1 MNSNIQKK
9 VLLKVGHEMN
19 SSSASQWH
27 CSAAALVSSDRR
39 AGAGG
44 LRRSTDVLESR
55 LADLPCT
62 IVIIVVVYIINII
75 GESSLHYAEVEK
87 RG

>member
-1 MNSNIQKK
+1 M
-9 VLLKVGHEMN
+9 
-19 SSSASQWH
+19 
-27 CSAAALVSSDRR
+27 
-39 AGAGG
+39 
-44 LRRSTDVLESR
+44 DVLESR